1 MDWPHD
7 PDGDEGSEG
16 RRKYGHA
23 VLAKKVDDAEDF
35 PLTAGDYVDEYGDH
49 PVRIDYETV
58 VSVADVFD
66 PIDEDA
72 EFEDFPA
79 FHRRVGE
86 ALRSQGYWPYEL
98 EHA

>member
-23 VLAKKVDDAEDF
+23 VLAKKVDEGEDF
-35 PLTAGDYVDEYGDH
+35 PFTASEYVEEYGDH

-58 VSVADVFD
+58 VSVDEIFED
-66 PIDEDA
+66 IDADA
-72 EFEDFPA
+72 EFETFPE
-79 FHRRVGE
+79 FHKRVGE
-86 ALRSQGYWPYEL
+86 ALRADGYWPLHL